1 MRTGQMNNYPA
12 MIARVNHAEPVPRR
26 VRAVLAGETVLDS
39 TRAVYVWEWPY
50 YPQYYIPASDV
61 SPAVLVPEGRTQ
73 HGGRGKV
80 ELHGL
85 SVREVHRPH
94 AAKLLTDSTIPSL
107 TNTVRFEWTALDAW
121 FEEDE
126 QVFVHPR
133 NPYVR
138 VDALRSTRPVRVELD
153 GAVLA
158 ETSSPVMV
166 FETGLPTRY
175 YINRT
180 QVNFDHLIATDTVT
194 ECPYKGR
201 TTGYWSIRVGDAIH
215 ADLAWTYDFPN
226 RQVSPIAGLISF
238 YNEKVD
244 IFVGGRLLER
254 PITHF
259 FSQQTDGNQ

>member
-1 MRTGQMNNYPA
+1 VDNYPA
-12 MIARVNHAEPVPRR
+12 MIARVNHVEPVPRR

-61 SPAVLVPEGRTQ
+61 RPGALVPEGRSEHTS
-73 HGGRGKV
+73 RGTV

-85 SVREVHRPH
+85 AIGQVRRPD
-94 AAKLLTDSTIPSL
+94 AAKVLTDSAIDGL
-107 TNTVRFEWTALDAW
+107 TNTARFEWTTLDAW

-153 GAVLA
+153 GEVLA
-158 ETSSPVMV
+158 ETASPVMV
-166 FETGLPTRY
+166 FETGLPARY

-201 TTGYWSIRVGDAIH
+201 TTGYWSILIGATIH
-215 ADLAWTYDFPN
+215 PDLAWTYDFPN
-226 RQVSPIAGLISF
+226 RQVSPIAGLIAF

-244 IFVGGRLLER
+244 IFVDGKLLER
-254 PITHF
+254 PVTHF
-259 FSQQTDGNQ
+259 FSRSSARS